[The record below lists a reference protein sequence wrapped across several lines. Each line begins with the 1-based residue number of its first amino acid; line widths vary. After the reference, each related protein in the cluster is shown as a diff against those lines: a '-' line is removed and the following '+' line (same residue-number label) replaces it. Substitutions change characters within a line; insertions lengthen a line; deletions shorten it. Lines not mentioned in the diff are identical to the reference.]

1 MSRKVVHLI
10 YVSFYSFSIYVSVCC
25 IFKYKLYM
33 QHTDYILWNI
43 YTKNDLKLKN
53 KAFVKSTPWKVRE
66 RFNNAIRTSIAQDFI
81 IDQMSAI

>member
-1 MSRKVVHLI
+1 
-10 YVSFYSFSIYVSVCC
+10 
-25 IFKYKLYM
+25 M

-53 KAFVKSTPWKVRE
+53 KAFGKSTPWKVRE